1 MTHSHKSF
9 RPALVLAA
17 CLCLP
22 AVLLLSGPV
31 RTQDSKP
38 WVTEAGREHPL
49 TGKLYDTAR
58 REFIEPAAMLEQF
71 SNSRFVLLGEKHDNP
86 DHHHL
91 QAWVLRQLIAA
102 GRKPSVAFEMFG
114 TDTGPAIARHLA
126 EHPGDADGIA
136 EAVNWEKSGWP
147 DWAMYRPI
155 VEAGVEAGLPIL
167 AANLPREKSRA
178 LNREGVSALD
188 EALVR
193 DFQLAQPLTSSIQTS
208 MDKEIRE
215 AHCGMANDTVVEA
228 MIQGQRARDATMAG
242 SLLAGE
248 QKDGGV
254 LITGNGH
261 ARTDRGVPAY
271 LRLRSPE
278 VGVKSLA
285 FLEVTEGKILPE
297 EYSDDLFADSL
308 PFDFVWFTPRVD
320 DLDPCEKF
328 RESLEK
334 LPNN

>member
-1 MTHSHKSF
+1 MTLSHKKL
-9 RPALVLAA
+9 RPSLAPAA
-17 CLCLP
+17 CLCLL
-22 AVLLLSGPV
+22 AVLLLSGPI
-31 RTQDSKP
+31 RTQDGKP

-49 TGKLYDTAR
+49 TGKLYDVAR
-58 REFIEPAAMLEQF
+58 GEFIEPAAMLERF
-71 SNSRFVLLGEKHDNP
+71 RKSRFVLLGEKHDNP
-86 DHHHL
+86 DHHRL

-102 GRKPSVAFEMFG
+102 GRKPSVAFEMFSV
-114 TDTGPAIARHLA
+114 DTGPAIARHLA

-167 AANLPREKSRA
+167 AANLPREQSRA
-178 LNREGVSALD
+178 LSREGVSTLD

-193 DFQLAQPLTSSIQTS
+193 DFQLDQSFSAKVRAA
-208 MDKEIRE
+208 MDEEIRA
-215 AHCGMANDTVVEA
+215 AHCGMANDTMVEA
-228 MIQGQRARDATMAG
+228 MIQGQRARDATMAR

-248 QKDGGV
+248 QEDGGV

-271 LRLRSPE
+271 LRLLFPE
-278 VGVKSLA
+278 AGVRSLA
-285 FLEVTEGKILPE
+285 FLEVTEGKVLPE